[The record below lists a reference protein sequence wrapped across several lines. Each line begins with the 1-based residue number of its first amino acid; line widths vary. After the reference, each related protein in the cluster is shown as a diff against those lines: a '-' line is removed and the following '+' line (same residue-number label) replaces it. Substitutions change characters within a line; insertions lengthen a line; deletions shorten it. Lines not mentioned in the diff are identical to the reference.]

1 MKKSFHNNYNL
12 LIAATINNWIFQIE
26 ISTFM
31 KIMLLYYDTSY
42 NPERGRSNREVP
54 NKTRNDACEDG
65 PQFPFLM

>member
-42 NPERGRSNREVP
+42 YPGEG
-54 NKTRNDACEDG
+54 
-65 PQFPFLM
+65 